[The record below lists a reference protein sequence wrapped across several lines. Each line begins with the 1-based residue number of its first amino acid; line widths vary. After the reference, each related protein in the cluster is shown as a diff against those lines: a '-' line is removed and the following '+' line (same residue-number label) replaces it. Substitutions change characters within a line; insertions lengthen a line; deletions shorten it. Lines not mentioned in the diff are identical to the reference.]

1 MKINMKIKLSILF
14 TTISVMHYFGQQQN
28 NYTLQQAIDFA
39 VKNSPSQLNS
49 ELDLQSTVYK
59 RNEVLG
65 LGLPQINGSFD
76 FKDYLELP
84 TSIIPLSAFSP
95 LAPPNTYAAVK
106 FGTQYNAT
114 GGVSANQLLFSADY
128 LFGLKASKEL
138 INLSRV
144 NVNRSKTDLVA
155 QVSKA
160 YYGVLVNKERL
171 KLIDANI
178 EKLEKNYSEVSALN
192 KQGFVELID
201 VERLEV
207 AKNNLAVEKQKVSEM
222 LKIGENMLKFQMG
235 YKLNEPILLV
245 DSLVAVDGLDKE
257 LSTNNIDISNKNE
270 YLILNAQQKLYD
282 IDVKRLKWGYL
293 PTIAAY
299 GSYQYQTMRKEP
311 NIFDNDKNNAI
322 KQWYPIG
329 VIGVQMN
336 INIFD
341 GLQRHFKIQQSKITS
356 QKNQN
361 NLKNIELAAQFEAS
375 TAAISYNNALKT
387 LSNNKRNMELA
398 QNVFNVSTKKY
409 QQGIGSNI
417 EVINAQTSMREA
429 EVNYYN
435 ALYDVLIYKIDYQKA
450 TGTLVK

>member
-1 MKINMKIKLSILF
+1 MKIKLSILF

-138 INLSRV
+138 INLSRI

-336 INIFD
+336 INILMGYKD
-341 GLQRHFKIQQSKITS
+341 I
-356 QKNQN
+356 
-361 NLKNIELAAQFEAS
+361 LK
-375 TAAISYNNALKT
+375 YNN
-387 LSNNKRNMELA
+387 
-398 QNVFNVSTKKY
+398 
-409 QQGIGSNI
+409 
-417 EVINAQTSMREA
+417 
-429 EVNYYN
+429 
-435 ALYDVLIYKIDYQKA
+435 QK
-450 TGTLVK
+450 